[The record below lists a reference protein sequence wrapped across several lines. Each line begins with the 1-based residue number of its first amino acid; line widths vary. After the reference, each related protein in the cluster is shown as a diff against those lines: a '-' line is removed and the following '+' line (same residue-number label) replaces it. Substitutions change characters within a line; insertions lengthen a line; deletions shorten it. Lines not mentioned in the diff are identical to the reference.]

1 MSGGFP
7 ISAVTGRADMMDSVH
22 IGGLG
27 GTFGGNP
34 VSCQSA
40 LGAIEIIEKLNAGG
54 RLEQLAYH
62 TTERMD
68 QIAERSKFISDSR
81 GIGCMYSLEICD
93 GNTEQLPSKE
103 KADQVLNGCL
113 QDGLLMILSGE
124 DGNVIR
130 THFPLSISD
139 DDLEIGMSII
149 EKHLLE

>member
-1 MSGGFP
+1 M
-7 ISAVTGRADMMDSVH
+7 TWR
-22 IGGLG
+22 
-27 GTFGGNP
+27 
-34 VSCQSA
+34 QSYTA
-40 LGAIEIIEKLNAGG
+40 RPGDANVLAQHLEKW
-54 RLEQLAYH
+54 
-62 TTERMD
+62 
-68 QIAERSKFISDSR
+68 
-81 GIGCMYSLEICD
+81 
-93 GNTEQLPSKE
+93 SKE

>member
-1 MSGGFP
+1 M
-7 ISAVTGRADMMDSVH
+7 
-22 IGGLG
+22 
-27 GTFGGNP
+27 
-34 VSCQSA
+34 
-40 LGAIEIIEKLNAGG
+40 
-54 RLEQLAYH
+54 AYH
-62 TTERMD
+62 TSERMD

-93 GNTEQLPSKE
+93 GTPEKIPSKE
-103 KADQVLNGCL
+103 KAEQIQNGCL

-130 THFPLSISD
+130 THFPLSITD